1 MVALSLA
8 AAPGVARAEDAASVP
23 EWAIDDGGD
32 DQGEAGLTAQAELPA
47 AYDLRNDGLVTP
59 VKRQNPWGS
68 CWSFGATAA
77 AETSIL
83 SANGARYG
91 YGANEIPLDL
101 SEHHLANFAMRP
113 ITDAD
118 DPTHTQAGEG
128 MYALSG
134 SMDASEYLS
143 AGGEPFHA
151 STLFAMGAGPFVED
165 VFPYR
170 GANAITLRSY
180 LEADKEAAIRDYIK
194 PNFVDLVGT
203 DIQGYIAYLKETT
216 SKDFTE
222 EQAYEELY
230 KTMLE
235 DATNEDEYYKSTTG
249 PSPTRA
255 ASAARARLCLPTAT
269 FCPTSERRTGGA
281 PPSRRS

>member
-1 MVALSLA
+1 M
-8 AAPGVARAEDAASVP
+8 
-23 EWAIDDGGD
+23 
-32 DQGEAGLTAQAELPA
+32 
-47 AYDLRNDGLVTP
+47 TP

-101 SEHHLANFAMRP
+101 FEHHLANFAMRP

-143 AGGEPFHA
+143 AGGDPFHA

-235 DATNEDEYYKSTTG
+235 DATNEDEYYKFDDWSIPDEGRFSRTG
-249 PSPTRA
+249 SFVLTDGNLLPDIRTEDGRRA
-255 ASAARARLCLPTAT
+255 AKQEILNGRGVVCRPAEAWRKWQLHVS
-269 FCPTSERRTGGA
+269 
-281 PPSRRS
+281 